1 MSPTKPQNF
10 LIFERFEQKGFK
22 FFTILT
28 ISGKNIKKW
37 HLNQYYKIFLGK
49 NTNSNASSDSNTEL
63 YQVWNTACEPII
75 GKIVIVHILEPF
87 RYNNDSFNLEFIM
100 IKND

>member
-1 MSPTKPQNF
+1 MH
-10 LIFERFEQKGFK
+10 KGFK
-22 FFTILT
+22 FFTFLPFLA
-28 ISGKNIKKW
+28 KNIKKR
-37 HLNQYYKIFLGK
+37 HLNQYYQIFLGK
-49 NTNSNASSDSNTEL
+49 NTNSNASSDGNTKL